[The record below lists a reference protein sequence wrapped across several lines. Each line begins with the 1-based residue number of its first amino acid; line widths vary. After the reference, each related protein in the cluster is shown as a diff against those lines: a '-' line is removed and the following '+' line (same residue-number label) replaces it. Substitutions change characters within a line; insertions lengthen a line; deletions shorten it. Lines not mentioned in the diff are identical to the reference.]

1 MNSFLKNI
9 KKEFLIA
16 SRAGLEV
23 LMPVVYLFIIMV
35 FFNISISYVEKDII
49 VELIPLM
56 VWISCL
62 LICVLNLETIF
73 KDDYED
79 GTLDMFVI
87 NDRFPLRFSI
97 LSKFLIRSKLGKM
110 NSYLSLLFVL
120 FKSS

>member
-23 LMPVVYLFIIMV
+23 LMPVMYLFLIMV

-62 LICVLNLETIF
+62 EAFTGKVL
-73 KDDYED
+73 
-79 GTLDMFVI
+79 
-87 NDRFPLRFSI
+87 
-97 LSKFLIRSKLGKM
+97 
-110 NSYLSLLFVL
+110 
-120 FKSS
+120 

>member
-56 VWISCL
+56 V
-62 LICVLNLETIF
+62 
-73 KDDYED
+73 
-79 GTLDMFVI
+79 
-87 NDRFPLRFSI
+87 
-97 LSKFLIRSKLGKM
+97 
-110 NSYLSLLFVL
+110 
-120 FKSS
+120 